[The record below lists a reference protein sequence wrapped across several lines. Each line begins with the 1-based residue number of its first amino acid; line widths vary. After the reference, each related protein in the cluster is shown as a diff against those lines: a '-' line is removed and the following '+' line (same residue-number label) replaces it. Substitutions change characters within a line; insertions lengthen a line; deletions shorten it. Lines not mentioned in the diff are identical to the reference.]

1 MSVPAISPVEPP
13 RLRRLPV
20 PVTEPA
26 AAHRIDLPRGEPQP
40 TPAQGRLTLTAATAP
55 RVRPRTL
62 LIDPG
67 ATPTGWTVGTGS
79 AAGTAAAA
87 ELPDPRAWVVTFVQA
102 AVEVAAG
109 ARPAA
114 QLLRWTAPEVQATLV
129 RRAALS
135 GRFDRSRSNRRRA
148 VVRTV
153 IVCLPA
159 PGVCEASVVVTDR
172 GWVRAVALRAE
183 APDGRWRVTALRI
196 G

>member
-1 MSVPAISPVEPP
+1 MSVPAVSPVEPP
-13 RLRRLPV
+13 RLRRLAV

-26 AAHRIDLPRGEPQP
+26 AAHRIELPRGEPQP
-40 TPAQGRLTLTAATAP
+40 TPAQGRLTLTASSAP

-62 LIDPG
+62 LIDPS
-67 ATPTGWTVGTGS
+67 ATPTGWTLGTGTGA
-79 AAGTAAAA
+79 AAGTD
-87 ELPDPRAWVVTFVQA
+87 LPDPRAWVVTFVQA